1 MEKND
6 SYLLRYHKYKILI
19 HLLYE
24 LINYEKDKYE
34 INLDFENETSYNY
47 IENII
52 KLLFN
57 YIFNINENYL
67 NYDTA
72 EKNSMNTSFSS
83 CSSDIINEEYL
94 NSIDDDNFF
103 NSLFFNNIDIK
114 KHKINDHC
122 INEIYISDNYKSEH
136 LHKNIKHQNI
146 NNLTENNQ
154 VDISHEEMCEKY
166 TDIYNNETKLSSKQN
181 NIEKEI
187 LPTYIE
193 NDNKYIF
200 CNITN
205 NDHLLNNVFF
215 NFDLNCNKNSKT
227 IKEKLKVEKQILTIY
242 YNSFSSTII
251 DMLLNNPNIHIPD
264 IIIYFLFNNVEKI
277 EDISSYFKNQSYTF
291 DTIYSYIK
299 QINNMDNKNILNT
312 PTPLH
317 TYEDFKQMHNKELSQ
332 KFENENNIDYINN
345 QTKEYN
351 NEYFNN
357 TAIHLHKF
365 INDKK
370 LDSKN
375 NLNFNIVEFKSIH
388 IKKED
393 PYILSTYKY
402 NFKLNKSNNLLNKFM
417 SILNL
422 QLEKHLHFKF
432 CIDIFFL
439 KNLKLISLEASKPW
453 IFYWCIHSIHL
464 LYNTFEI
471 EEKIGKPTF
480 DYIKKCVFLY
490 LNKIKN
496 NDGGFGGGLNQYTH
510 IATTYAAVCVFIYL
524 HDEEN
529 NFLSFLDKKKLHSY
543 ILKLKCKDGSFRV
556 HINGEIDMR
565 GTYCAISICSMCH
578 ILTNQVKK
586 NVEKYIL
593 SCQNYEGGF
602 TSEKFQECHGGY
614 SYCALAT
621 LCILGKVNKINLKN
635 LTHWLMSKQSN
646 IEGAFMGRTNKL
658 VDSCYSFW
666 MGSIFFLINE
676 IYMLKKILFNKDGI
690 NNNNNNNNMDD
701 YINIEKGNEIK
712 DYSKSHELCQENNIN
727 SNKYTN
733 NIKLNCLNKYLNKH
747 FKYNNLNNNNPNNY
761 LYEQKDVPT
770 YHKIPN
776 EETKFLNYQNVK
788 NISKESNIMEDILFF
803 ENYKNEYIKKNVLF
817 NANYLKL
824 YLHLCSQNRKGGMK
838 DKPKERIDYYHTC
851 YALSGLSLVQN
862 HLSLLDKN
870 NSNDIQNKDIYNN
883 LNKIHILYNIT
894 VDKVYNS
901 YNYFS
906 PNVPLNQNKIN
917 YRIGKGAYLYLKRLL
932 RE

>member
-6 SYLLRYHKYKILI
+6 SYLLRYHRNKILI

-24 LINYEKDKYE
+24 LINYEKYKYT
-34 INLDFENETSYNY
+34 INIDFENETSYNY

-57 YIFNINENYL
+57 YIFNLNEDYL
-67 NYDTA
+67 DYDTT
-72 EKNSMNTSFSS
+72 EKNSINTSFSS

-94 NSIDDDNFF
+94 NSIDHDNIF
-103 NSLFFNNIDIK
+103 NSLFFNNMYIK
-114 KHKINDHC
+114 EHTINDHC
-122 INEIYISDNYKSEH
+122 VNEIYKSDNYKPKH
-136 LHKNIKHQNI
+136 LYNNIKEQNV
-146 NNLTENNQ
+146 NNVTQNNQ
-154 VDISHEEMCEKY
+154 VDCSHEDICEKY
-166 TDIYNNETKLSSKQN
+166 TEMYNNVTKLSSKQN
-181 NIEKEI
+181 NIEQET
-187 LPTYIE
+187 LPTYIQ
-193 NDNKYIF
+193 NDNKYIS
-200 CNITN
+200 CDIRN
-205 NDHLLNNVFF
+205 NDQLLNNTVF
-215 NFDLNCNKNSKT
+215 NFYLNCNKNSKT
-227 IKEKLKVEKQILTIY
+227 LKEKLKVEKQILTIY
-242 YNSFSSTII
+242 YKSFSSTII

-264 IIIYFLFNNVEKI
+264 IIIYFLFNHVQKI

-291 DTIYSYIK
+291 DTIHSYIK
-299 QINNMDNKNILNT
+299 QINNMDNKNIINKH
-312 PTPLH
+312 TPLH
-317 TYEDFKQMHNKELSQ
+317 TFEHFKQLYHKEPSENIQ
-332 KFENENNIDYINN
+332 NENNINYLNN
-345 QTKEYN
+345 ETEEYN
-351 NEYFNN
+351 EQYSDSID
-357 TAIHLHKF
+357 IHLHKF
-365 INDKK
+365 INDKEIE
-370 LDSKN
+370 STN

-393 PYILSTYKY
+393 PFMLSTYKY

-422 QLEKHLHFKF
+422 QLEKQLHFKF
-432 CIDIFFL
+432 CLDIFFL
-439 KNLKLISLEASKPW
+439 KNMKLISLEASKPW
-453 IFYWCIHSIHL
+453 IFYWCIHSIHI

-543 ILKLKCKDGSFRV
+543 ILKLKCTDGSFRV

-578 ILTNQVKK
+578 ILTNEVKK

-635 LTHWLMSKQSN
+635 LTHWLMNKQSN

-666 MGSIFFLINE
+666 MGSIFFLIYE
-676 IYMLKKILFNKDGI
+676 IYILKSILFNKGDI
-690 NNNNNNNNMDD
+690 TKNNPKGE
-701 YINIEKGNEIK
+701 YVIIEKENEIK
-712 DYSKSHELCQENNIN
+712 DYSKSHELCSEKDIN
-727 SNKYTN
+727 SNTYTE
-733 NIKLNCLNKYLNKH
+733 NIKSNCFNKYLNQ
-747 FKYNNLNNNNPNNY
+747 NNDNPNNY
-761 LYEQKDVPT
+761 LCEQKDALT
-770 YHKIPN
+770 YHKMPN
-776 EETKFLNYQNVK
+776 EQTKLLHHQNVK
-788 NISKESNIMEDILFF
+788 NISKESKIMEDILFF
-803 ENYKNEYIKKNVLF
+803 ENYKNEYMQKNVLF
-817 NANYLKL
+817 NENFLKL
-824 YLHLCSQNRKGGMK
+824 YLYLCSQNSKGGMK

-862 HLSLLDKN
+862 HLSSLDKKN
-870 NSNDIQNKDIYNN
+870 FKDIQNKDIYNN

-906 PNVPLNQNKIN
+906 PNIPLNQNKIN
-917 YRIGKGAYLYLKRLL
+917 YRTGKGAYLYLKRLL
-932 RE
+932 QE

>member
-1 MEKND
+1 MGKND
-6 SYLLRYHKYKILI
+6 SYLLRYYKNKILI
-19 HLLYE
+19 RLLYE
-24 LINYEKDKYE
+24 LINYEKDKYA
-34 INLDFENETSYNY
+34 INIDFENETSYNY

-57 YIFNINENYL
+57 YIFNLNEDYL
-67 NYDTA
+67 DYDTT
-72 EKNSMNTSFSS
+72 EKNSINTSFSS

-103 NSLFFNNIDIK
+103 NSLFFNNKHIK
-114 KHKINDHC
+114 EHTINDHC
-122 INEIYISDNYKSEH
+122 INQNYKSDNYKPKH
-136 LHKNIKHQNI
+136 LYNIMKQQNA
-146 NNLTENNQ
+146 NNLTQNNQ
-154 VDISHEEMCEKY
+154 VHCSNEDICEKY
-166 TDIYNNETKLSSKQN
+166 TDIYKNVTKLSSKEN
-181 NIEKEI
+181 NIKQET
-187 LPTYIE
+187 LPTYID
-193 NDNKYIF
+193 NDNNYIF
-200 CNITN
+200 CDIKN
-205 NDHLLNNVFF
+205 NDHLLNNTFF
-215 NFDLNCNKNSKT
+215 NFHLNCNKNSKT

-264 IIIYFLFNNVEKI
+264 IIIYFLFNDVHKI
-277 EDISSYFKNQSYTF
+277 EDISSYFKNESYTF

-299 QINNMDNKNILNT
+299 QINNIDNKNILNK

-317 TYEDFKQMHNKELSQ
+317 TFEHFKQLYHEEPSTYIQ
-332 KFENENNIDYINN
+332 NENNIDYINN

-351 NEYFNN
+351 KQYFHN
-357 TAIHLHKF
+357 IDIELHKF
-365 INDKK
+365 INDKEI
-370 LDSKN
+370 DSKN
-375 NLNFNIVEFKSIH
+375 NSNFNIVEFKSIH

-432 CIDIFFL
+432 CLDIFFL

-453 IFYWCIHSIHL
+453 IFYWCIHSIHI

-471 EEKIGKPTF
+471 EEKIGKATF
-480 DYIKKCVFLY
+480 DYIKKCIFLY

-578 ILTNQVKK
+578 ILTNEVKK

-635 LTHWLMSKQSN
+635 LTHWLMNKQSN

-666 MGSIFFLINE
+666 MGSIFFLIYE
-676 IYMLKKILFNKDGI
+676 IYMLKRILFNKGGKTK
-690 NNNNNNNNMDD
+690 NNNQGE
-701 YINIEKGNEIK
+701 YVIIEKGNEIK
-712 DYSKSHELCQENNIN
+712 DYSKSYELYSEEDIN
-727 SNKYTN
+727 SNTYTK
-733 NIKLNCLNKYLNKH
+733 NIKSNCLYKYLNKN
-747 FKYNNLNNNNPNNY
+747 FKFNNQNNDNANNY
-761 LYEQKDVPT
+761 LCEQKDVLT
-770 YHKIPN
+770 YQKMPN
-776 EETKFLNYQNVK
+776 EATKCLHYQNVK
-788 NISKESNIMEDILFF
+788 NISNESKIMKDILFF
-803 ENYKNEYIKKNVLF
+803 ENYKNEYIQKNVLF

-824 YLHLCSQNRKGGMK
+824 YLYLCSQNSKGGMK

-862 HLSLLDKN
+862 HLSSLDKN
-870 NSNDIQNKDIYNN
+870 NFKDIQNKDIYNN

-906 PNVPLNQNKIN
+906 HDIPLNQNKIN
-917 YRIGKGAYLYLKRLL
+917 YRTGKGAYLYLKRLL
-932 RE
+932 LE